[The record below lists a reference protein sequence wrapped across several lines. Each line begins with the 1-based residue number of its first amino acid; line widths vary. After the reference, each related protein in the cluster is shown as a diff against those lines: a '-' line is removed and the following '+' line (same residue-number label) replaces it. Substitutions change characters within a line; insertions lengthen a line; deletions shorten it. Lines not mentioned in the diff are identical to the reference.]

1 MVPCAGKF
9 YGDAD
14 FLFQQVLAPALS
26 AKTKLFVDHV
36 WLIGW
41 PTRLNWTPVRIY
53 CMGYCEEEEETSTPD
68 QTDELVRDR
77 YF

>member
-1 MVPCAGKF
+1 MFYQVQRNIAVCLEILEHFMVPCAGKF

-26 AKTKLFVDHV
+26 AKTKLFVDRV

-41 PTRLNWTPVRIY
+41 PTRLN
-53 CMGYCEEEEETSTPD
+53 
-68 QTDELVRDR
+68 
-77 YF
+77 